1 MSRTFTDADLQTWE
15 AFASGGR
22 FGLSIRPRVI
32 FHCVSDQ
39 SRAPRVVEIQGG
51 DEADA
56 EEMIHDTE
64 EGRLLQLLADS
75 KVLE

>member
-1 MSRTFTDADLQTWE
+1 MSQTFTDDSLLTWE

-32 FHCVSDQ
+32 FHCVSD
-39 SRAPRVVEIQGG
+39 RARPARFVEVQG

-56 EEMIHDTE
+56 EELIHDSPVE
-64 EGRLLQLLADS
+64 RLRELLARS
-75 KVLE
+75 KELD

>member
-1 MSRTFTDADLQTWE
+1 MSQTFTDENLQTWE

-22 FGLSIRPRVI
+22 FGLSVRPKVI

-39 SRAPRVVEIQGG
+39 SRPPRFIEVQG

-56 EEMIHDTE
+56 EGLIHDSQVD
-64 EGRLLQLLADS
+64 RLRQMLAQS
-75 KVLE
+75 KELD

>member
-39 SRAPRVVEIQGG
+39 SRAPRVVEIQG

-64 EGRLLQLLADS
+64 ETRLLQLLANS
-75 KVLE
+75 KELD

>member
-1 MSRTFTDADLQTWE
+1 MSQTFTDDDLQTWE

-22 FGLSIRPRVI
+22 FGLSVRPKVI
-32 FHCVSDQ
+32 FHCMSNQ
-39 SRAPRVVEIQGG
+39 ALPPRFVEVQG

-56 EEMIHDTE
+56 EGLIHDSQAD
-64 EGRLLQLLADS
+64 RLRQMLAQS

>member
-1 MSRTFTDADLQTWE
+1 MSQTFTDENLQTWE

-32 FHCVSDQ
+32 FHCVSDR
-39 SRAPRVVEIQGG
+39 SRHPRFVEVQG

-56 EEMIHDTE
+56 EELIHDSQVD
-64 EGRLLQLLADS
+64 RLRQMLAQS
-75 KVLE
+75 KELD

>member
-1 MSRTFTDADLQTWE
+1 MSQTFTDDNLQTWE

-22 FGLSIRPRVI
+22 FGLSVRPKVI

-39 SRAPRVVEIQGG
+39 SRPPRFVEVQG

-56 EEMIHDTE
+56 EELIHDSQID
-64 EGRLLQLLADS
+64 RLRQMLAQS
-75 KVLE
+75 KELD

>member
-1 MSRTFTDADLQTWE
+1 MSQTFTDDDLQTWE

-22 FGLSIRPRVI
+22 FGLSVRPKVI

-39 SRAPRVVEIQGG
+39 SRRPRFVEVQG

-56 EEMIHDTE
+56 EEMIHDSQTD
-64 EGRLLQLLADS
+64 RLRQLLAQS

>member
-1 MSRTFTDADLQTWE
+1 MSRTFTDANLQTWE

-39 SRAPRVVEIQGG
+39 SRPPRVVEVQG

-56 EEMIHDTE
+56 EEMIHETQEDVL
-64 EGRLLQLLADS
+64 RQLLNEARD
-75 KVLE
+75 LD